1 MNLSNQDYE
10 LADRRAE
17 AERETGINAIQRKV
31 ADVPQEAWLASGKPG
46 NRECIDCDEPI
57 SPARLQAAP
66 FTKRCIHCQTAKE
79 NHA

>member
-10 LADRRAE
+10 LADQRAVD
-17 AERETGINAIQRKV
+17 EREAGTETIRKAV
-31 ADVPQEAWLASGKPG
+31 AVIGS
-46 NRECIDCDEPI
+46 CICVDCDEPI
-57 SPARLQAAP
+57 SAARLIAAP

>member
-17 AERETGINAIQRKV
+17 AEREAGIDAIQRQV
-31 ADVPQEAWLASGKPG
+31 QQEAWLDPKGKPG
-46 NRECIDCDEPI
+46 IRECVDCDEQI
-57 SPARLQAAP
+57 SPARLIAAP
-66 FTKRCIHCQTAKE
+66 FTKRCIHCQTEKE